1 MNPQQFGNMGAM
13 GRGMP
18 GMMNNNQGMG
28 MNMAG
33 NNVMNGMNPNVQQR
47 QSGPDF
53 LSIIYQS
60 LTASQQED
68 GQVQGWRAN
77 VNLRD
82 RAAQIKILFD
92 SLRVLAQSNDIRR
105 SLDIALAFERKR
117 WNESPSQEAY
127 KQAIHEK
134 LSSIRDQRQQ
144 MAQNGL
150 NGMQNAGLNTLIQN
164 QGQNMQGLQMP
175 NNVGQNLNFANG
187 QPNMQQSPM
196 MPQGQQQQP
205 MNVSFYPLNPIHF
218 RVTLVPHLVPADLL
232 HSSLINLQI
241 RKCSSVKPR

>member
-1 MNPQQFGNMGAM
+1 
-13 GRGMP
+13 
-18 GMMNNNQGMG
+18 MMNNNQSMG
-28 MNMAG
+28 MNMGG
-33 NNVMNGMNPNVQQR
+33 NNGMNGINPNVQQQR
-47 QSGPDF
+47 GPNF

-60 LTASQQED
+60 LTASQQQD
-68 GQVQGWRAN
+68 GPFQGWRQQ
-77 VNLRD
+77 VNIQD

-92 SLRVLAQSNDIRR
+92 SLRVLAGSNDIRR

-144 MAQNGL
+144 MAQNAV
-150 NGMQNAGLNTLIQN
+150 NGMQNSALNTLIQN

-175 NNVGQNLNFANG
+175 ANVGQNLNFSNG

-196 MPQGQQQQP
+196 MPQVQQQQT
-205 MNVSFYPLNPIHF
+205 MNVSFLF
-218 RVTLVPHLVPADLL
+218 
-232 HSSLINLQI
+232 S
-241 RKCSSVKPR
+241 